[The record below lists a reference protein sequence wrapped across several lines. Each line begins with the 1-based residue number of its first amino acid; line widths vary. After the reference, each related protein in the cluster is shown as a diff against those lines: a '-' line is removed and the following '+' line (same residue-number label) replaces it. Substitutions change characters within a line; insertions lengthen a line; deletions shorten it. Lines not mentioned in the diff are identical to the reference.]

1 MTGAVISLIVDG
13 KILRPHSRVSRAGG
27 WKSYFLL
34 RRDGRWEEAKF
45 SGGWQKLA
53 LFRLFFL
60 AHFSFTFRRD
70 FLGEFSLHCVLFKL
84 FCSGGVGSFPEVF
97 APAAA
102 HTRNNNNRRR
112 PVENVGKSENISA
125 ALNQMQIELV
135 GAGALLE
142 IFNFPRARSLARSFP
157 PIFPLCLPEKQ
168 TGIDFLSPRV
178 FRRALL
184 GGARS
189 RAFPRLCVC
198 MLLIIF
204 PRQRCFFR

>member
-1 MTGAVISLIVDG
+1 MAGGG
-13 KILRPHSRVSRAGG
+13 KI
-27 WKSYFLL
+27 F
-34 RRDGRWEEAKF
+34 RWLE
-45 SGGWQKLA
+45 KLA
-53 LFRLFFL
+53 LYRLFFL
-60 AHFSFTFRRD
+60 AHFLLSLFD
-70 FLGEFSLHCVLFKL
+70 EIFLGNFHFTACCLSFSVLA
-84 FCSGGVGSFPEVF
+84 GVGSFPDVV

-142 IFNFPRARSLARSFP
+142 IFNFPRARSLVRSFP

-184 GGARS
+184 GGAQGAGLFRG
-189 RAFPRLCVC
+189 CVC
-198 MLLIIF
+198 V
-204 PRQRCFFR
+204 CF